1 MLLKIR
7 FTVNLNTNS
16 LLFEILTWIYT
27 HFVPFY
33 TLFGTNAPQQC
44 MQGLHER
51 LVVATTIFK
60 HLNIYKYLYYN
71 RMLRLMSLCLF
82 FSTLLNVVANR
93 LSLQTLFQLL
103 HESITKFAIISFIVF
118 HIFLISYK
126 PCCTYSKFL
135 SAFVCHCQRT
145 CSCVL
150 LSTAKQLRHF
160 AAMRLEDFMKI
171 SAHFNPHKKGH
182 AYMYEYMNT

>member
-51 LVVATTIFK
+51 PVVATTIFK

-71 RMLRLMSLCLF
+71 RMLRLVSLCLF
-82 FSTLLNVVANR
+82 FSTLLNFMLQQTDFRCKRYFNCFMKVLRNSPSFR
-93 LSLQTLFQLL
+93 LLYFTSSLFLVSLAVLIPNFLALLCVIASALAAASFYQLL
-103 HESITKFAIISFIVF
+103 NSFD
-118 HIFLISYK
+118 
-126 PCCTYSKFL
+126 T
-135 SAFVCHCQRT
+135 
-145 CSCVL
+145 L
-150 LSTAKQLRHF
+150 LQCGW
-160 AAMRLEDFMKI
+160 KI
-171 SAHFNPHKKGH
+171 L
-182 AYMYEYMNT
+182 